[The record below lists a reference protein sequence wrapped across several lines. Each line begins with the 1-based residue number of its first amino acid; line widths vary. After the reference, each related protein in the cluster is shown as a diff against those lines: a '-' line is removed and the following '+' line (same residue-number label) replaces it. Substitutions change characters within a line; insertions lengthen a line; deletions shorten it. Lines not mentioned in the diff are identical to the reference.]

1 MIIMHERHAL
11 KEIVKFAKREFRE
24 KRPRSVK
31 VYRVKNERVF
41 SRGFLSSISMSKER
55 LSKYIAAVEHPETL
69 RVYFFTKQG
78 ILFSGKNFEKTEK
91 VRKEIKKN
99 TTIQYRLPKLS
110 D

>member
-1 MIIMHERHAL
+1 MQERHAL

-24 KRPRSVK
+24 KRPKSVK

-41 SRGFLSSISMSKER
+41 TRGFLSSISMSKER
-55 LSKYIAAVEHPETL
+55 LSKYIVAVEHPEAL
-69 RVYFFTKQG
+69 RIYFFTKQG

-91 VRKEIKKN
+91 LDKEIKKN
-99 TTIQYRLPKLS
+99 TIIQYRLPKRQ